1 METQLNM
8 FIIPTDKDMK
18 EQSTYLVSTLHQS
31 LPVSFHV
38 LYQHPHMVS
47 VKSPESPFVSLVEE
61 QSHDLPHFVFYCIHE
76 RSLSEVMSDGTESVL
91 YQIDLVHSGL
101 VEPQEVID
109 WCRCYCNSC
118 VPGGVVQHDRI
129 VLIERKSLYSFV
141 EEVVEVSC

>member
-1 METQLNM
+1 METQQNM

-31 LPVSFHV
+31 QSVSFHV

-47 VKSPESPFVSLVEE
+47 VKSPESPFISLVEE
-61 QSHDLPHFVFYCIHE
+61 QSHDLSYFIFYCLHE

-101 VEPQEVID
+101 VEPQEVI
-109 WCRCYCNSC
+109 Y
-118 VPGGVVQHDRI
+118 
-129 VLIERKSLYSFV
+129 
-141 EEVVEVSC
+141 